1 MCKDKPFVQR
11 RVAAQA
17 DGAWLLSE
25 WRCNLGGGEGFADL
39 CYSNLAELP
48 IQNDKCWSSYIC
60 MMYVYNCNLKHLL
73 KASWHELATIE
84 ERDGSGIKPDA
95 VVGQARI
102 RTGFY
107 FLPLCGFQNPDLSS
121 I

>member
-1 MCKDKPFVQR
+1 MYIIVTSSITSSESRAIAKSYLT
-11 RVAAQA
+11 RVK
-17 DGAWLLSE
+17 GRS
-25 WRCNLGGGEGFADL
+25 RGI
-39 CYSNLAELP
+39 S
-48 IQNDKCWSSYIC
+48 
-60 MMYVYNCNLKHLL
+60 VL

-102 RTGFY
+102 RTGFD